1 MANAIPR
8 VALAFQGV
16 HHMHGRHSLVIG
28 MLSVLKTIANH
39 SVQKVPPRRARLLV
53 HVTGNPL
60 NAAATSRRRM
70 EGLLIIRQWPEVS
83 DVVAH
88 FCTLRESKKH
98 GHARIAARET
108 VRVFSDSRNVQK
120 SVTTLIIYLGP
131 LPTEDGL
138 RDLASSFLVGAID
151 VVAVSHDLLHL
162 V

>member
-16 HHMHGRHSLVIG
+16 HHIHGRHSLVIG

-88 FCTLRESKKH
+88 FCTLRE
-98 GHARIAARET
+98 
-108 VRVFSDSRNVQK
+108 
-120 SVTTLIIYLGP
+120 
-131 LPTEDGL
+131 
-138 RDLASSFLVGAID
+138 
-151 VVAVSHDLLHL
+151 
-162 V
+162 